1 MFKKD
6 AEPSLRKVRVVLVE
20 PEYQINVGMA
30 ARALKNFGCR
40 DLALV
45 RPRAKPGFTT
55 KMFAKHA
62 ENVLAEAKTF
72 KSLREAVK
80 GCGVVVGTTAATER
94 FAHRLKNCVSARE
107 LPKKIRGRGRV
118 ALVFGSEATGLR
130 EEDICACDLVA
141 TIPSAAEQ
149 PVLNLSHAVA
159 VLLYELYSS
168 QAGEN
173 LFFETAAAH
182 KLKRLEQMFA
192 EALAEANRAPDGR
205 RVHDERK
212 VATAFRRALE
222 RSEIADDE
230 AQALFAGLSKIISAC
245 RKR

>member
-1 MFKKD
+1 MFKKNV
-6 AEPSLRKVRVVLVE
+6 ALGRVRVVLVE

-30 ARALKNFGCR
+30 ARALKNFGCS
-40 DLALV
+40 DLVLV

-62 ENVLAEAKTF
+62 EDVLARAKTF
-72 KSLREAVK
+72 GSLREAVK
-80 GCGVVVGTTAATER
+80 GCGVVVGTTAATNR

-118 ALVFGSEATGLR
+118 ALVFGSEGIGLR
-130 EEDICACDLVA
+130 EKDICACDLVV
-141 TIPSAAEQ
+141 TIPSDSQQ

-159 VLLYELYSS
+159 VLLYELYCS
-168 QAGEN
+168 QGREK
-173 LFFETAAAH
+173 LFFETAASH

-192 EALAEANRAPDGR
+192 DALADANRAPDGR

-212 VATAFRRALE
+212 VATAFRRAME
-222 RSEIADDE
+222 RSELADDE
-230 AQALFAGLSKIISAC
+230 AQALFAGEGN
-245 RKR
+245 